1 MGHGGLHR
9 LHDLQRPSPDLT
21 KGGGA
26 ATPSDRKLG
35 NLKMMEKNTST
46 VYIYIVFFKTN
57 HWRDCY
63 KHWFNQVIN
72 LYHHPWQLSMVSGWW
87 L

>member
-9 LHDLQRPSPDLT
+9 LHDLQRPSPGLT

-46 VYIYIVFFKTN
+46 VYIYIVFLK
-57 HWRDCY
+57 
-63 KHWFNQVIN
+63 QIIGGIAIN
-72 LYHHPWQLSMVSGWW
+72 IGSIR
-87 L
+87 